1 MAAGDVVSGQGGIG
15 ATYNFQPAAGVEVM
29 ISSAGNNSQGWF
41 YLYNGSILSGVY
53 SMSPGNA
60 HDTFLIKIFINNTIY
75 IQMEASGAGK
85 YNGFS
90 GIQIK

>member
-1 MAAGDVVSGQGGIG
+1 MAAGDVVSGQGGAA
-15 ATYNFQPAAGVEVM
+15 ATYTFQAAAGVEVM
-29 ISSAGNNSQGWF
+29 ISSAGNTTQGWV

-60 HDTFLIKIFINNTIY
+60 HDTFLIKVFINNTIY
-75 IQMEASGAGK
+75 IQMEAPAATK